1 MTSTSA
7 QGATNRTIQPVTVLV
22 LAICWATVISDGY
35 DVVVFGAVVPSL
47 LQEPGWGLTPA
58 SAGLIGSLALLGMFI
73 GSLAVGTLTDIIGRR
88 RTLLACLIW
97 FSVLTAL
104 CATAPSPVV
113 FGVLR
118 FLAGL
123 GLGGV
128 LPTATAL
135 TAEYSPARL
144 RNVVYAVMFSGFPL
158 GGILAALLGVALIPT
173 YGWRSLFVVAV
184 LPLVLVVPVAWR
196 FLPESVT
203 FLLARGRRAEAEAV
217 ARRHRIAL
225 PVSDETREPGDPEP
239 PRAAAVKG
247 LFSAPYLVATLCFLA
262 TTFLCLFTIYGMNTW
277 LPQIMRQA
285 GYSLGGALA
294 FLLVFNLGAIAGS
307 LLVGTIA
314 DRLGSKPTLVGTFL
328 LAAVA
333 VSLLSL
339 PLPPAWLYVLVAL
352 GGVGT
357 LGTQTFILAFVSHH
371 YPVWMGATALG
382 WTLGFGRLGSVAAP
396 PVLGV
401 IIGSGLAF
409 GWNFYAVGLAALIG
423 AVLIALVPRS
433 PIADAA
439 E

>member
-1 MTSTSA
+1 
-7 QGATNRTIQPVTVLV
+7 
-22 LAICWATVISDGY
+22 
-35 DVVVFGAVVPSL
+35 
-47 LQEPGWGLTPA
+47 
-58 SAGLIGSLALLGMFI
+58 
-73 GSLAVGTLTDIIGRR
+73 
-88 RTLLACLIW
+88 
-97 FSVLTAL
+97 
-104 CATAPSPVV
+104 
-113 FGVLR
+113 
-118 FLAGL
+118 
-123 GLGGV
+123 
-128 LPTATAL
+128 
-135 TAEYSPARL
+135 
-144 RNVVYAVMFSGFPL
+144 
-158 GGILAALLGVALIPT
+158 
-173 YGWRSLFVVAV
+173 
-184 LPLVLVVPVAWR
+184 
-196 FLPESVT
+196 
-203 FLLARGRRAEAEAV
+203 
-217 ARRHRIAL
+217 
-225 PVSDETREPGDPEP
+225 
-239 PRAAAVKG
+239 
-247 LFSAPYLVATLCFLA
+247 
-262 TTFLCLFTIYGMNTW
+262 
-277 LPQIMRQA
+277 MRQA